1 MRSRIVAA
9 EAGQAAPE
17 WVGTVLL
24 VTVALCALAAFRAPG
39 GGDRGVGEMVAHR
52 IACAAGGACAGA
64 PGGAAGR
71 PGAAPA
77 ARAVRRSPVRR
88 APSAVTRGLSAVTR
102 GPSDV
107 GQASSPVPRARAID
121 ALRRLRA
128 VGATLVKRAW
138 IVCIGYRRFRYEL
151 EHPRAPN
158 QVMPVAEAVDI
169 VNGCL
174 NPYGFLAEE

>member
-1 MRSRIVAA
+1 MRSRIVAG

-24 VTVALCALAAFRAPG
+24 VTVALGALAAFRAPG
-39 GGDRGVGEMVAHR
+39 GGDGGVGEMVAHR
-52 IACAAGGACAGA
+52 IACAAGGACVGA
-64 PGGAAGR
+64 SGGAAAAGR
-71 PGAAPA
+71 RGAVSA
-77 ARAVRRSPVRR
+77 ARAVRRSPVTR
-88 APSAVTRGLSAVTR
+88 APSAVTR

-128 VGATLVKRAW
+128 VGGTLVKRAW

-169 VNGCL
+169 ANGCL

>member
-1 MRSRIVAA
+1 MRSRIVAG

-24 VTVALCALAAFRAPG
+24 VTVALGALAAFRAPWA
-39 GGDRGVGEMVAHR
+39 GDRGVGEMVAHR
-52 IACAAGGACAGA
+52 IACAARGACAGA
-64 PGGAAGR
+64 PGGVPAAGGPGTAPPARSGAPPR
-71 PGAAPA
+71 P
-77 ARAVRRSPVRR
+77 VTR
-88 APSAVTRGLSAVTR
+88 APSPVT
-102 GPSDV
+102 
-107 GQASSPVPRARAID
+107 RARAID

-158 QVMPVAEAVDI
+158 QVMPLAEAVDI
-169 VNGCL
+169 ANGCL
-174 NPYGFLAEE
+174 NPYGFLMEE

>member
-1 MRSRIVAA
+1 MRSRIVAG

-24 VTVALCALAAFRAPG
+24 VTVALGALAALAAFRAPG
-39 GGDRGVGEMVAHR
+39 GGDRGVGEMVARR
-52 IACAAGGACAGA
+52 IACAAGGACAGP
-64 PGGAAGR
+64 PGGAAAAGR
-71 PGAAPA
+71 PGAPSA
-77 ARAVRRSPVRR
+77 ARAVRRSPVTR
-88 APSAVTRGLSAVTR
+88 APSAVTRGPSAA
-102 GPSDV
+102 
-107 GQASSPVPRARAID
+107 GQAPSPVPRARAIE

-158 QVMPVAEAVDI
+158 QVMPLAEAVDI
-169 VNGCL
+169 ANGCL

>member
-1 MRSRIVAA
+1 MRSRIVAG

-17 WVGTVLL
+17 WVGAVLL
-24 VTVALCALAAFRAPG
+24 VTVALGLLAAFRAPG
-39 GGDRGVGEMVAHR
+39 GGDLGVGEMVAHR

-64 PGGAAGR
+64 PGGAAAAGR
-71 PGAAPA
+71 PGAAST
-77 ARAVRRSPVRR
+77 ARAAGRSPVTR
-88 APSAVTRGLSAVTR
+88 APSAVTRGPSA
-102 GPSDV
+102 V

-138 IVCIGYRRFRYEL
+138 IVCIGYRRFRYEV

-158 QVMPVAEAVDI
+158 QVMPLAEAVDI
-169 VNGCL
+169 ANGCL